1 MSEQPPPPAPHPSKD
16 SAYRYDDGPRDGE
29 SRYRL
34 ARKGQWYRVEEWRRL
49 LWIGPFG
56 WRVAHRA
63 DGFLDETPHPDQ
75 MRTRL
80 RVLRCNEAHERATW
94 QPVAEEAADPVGD
107 EAQGS

>member
-1 MSEQPPPPAPHPSKD
+1 MSDPNAQETMPIAMGANGLH
-16 SAYRYDDGPRDGE
+16 YR

-94 QPVAEEAADPVGD
+94 QPVADEAADPVGD